1 MELLAPA
8 GNWDSFMAA
17 LKNGADAVYLG
28 GKRYSARQSA
38 ENFDDEQMREAVD
51 YAHLRRKKVYV
62 TVNTLVDNK
71 EFAEALDYL
80 YLLQQIGVDAII
92 IQDMGLMDAA
102 RKVLPELRLH
112 ASTQMNVH
120 NQDGAAF
127 LRDQGI
133 KRIVLARELSMTE
146 IRAISSETAGVEL
159 EVFVHGAICF
169 SFSGQCLF
177 SSLVGGRS
185 GNRGRCSQPCRMSYQ
200 LFSRQDKQPL
210 ELPEQGRYLLSPADL
225 CLIEYLPE
233 LRQAGVSSLK
243 IEGRMK
249 RAEYVAVVTGAY
261 RQALDRLKEESEFR
275 PEPDIKDNL
284 LKVFNRHF
292 STGYFIPDNQHFL
305 STNRPNNRGVNI
317 GRVVDQDRDML
328 VRIKLTDT
336 VGVGDGLVI
345 WVGQG
350 KAPATVI
357 REMQVNGYKAAEARA
372 GDIISVKIEGRVFPH
387 DRVFKTH
394 DEQLLSQARE
404 SIRDKADSRLPVD
417 CEIHM
422 IVGKPMQLALKDES
436 GIRIEVQSQQVVQAA
451 QQHPLDENTLREKLG
466 RMGNTAFELRTLK
479 ITGDTN
485 TMLPFSEIN
494 DTRRRGIDLLGARI
508 IEGNQAAFRDEHSY
522 RDAQK
527 QYLTPAGSGELV
539 AAPYLSVAVSSME
552 QVEIAL
558 QNGIDRVYLGIEGL
572 GTKSYPKKTQ
582 LRELLEGS
590 RGQAEKII
598 PVLPRIHK
606 PNEPHEY
613 RDLVEDFKHLMVAS
627 WADLEWG
634 IRNGFRLHTDYNL
647 NIYNRYAL
655 NLLVK
660 MGAVGVCLSPELN
673 FEQLHRFGKFDK
685 VELLVHG
692 ELILMLSQHC
702 MLGSVVN
709 GTKKKCS
716 SPCLRHSYY
725 IQDDKAYQF
734 PLATDADCRF
744 YVFNS
749 RSLCMLED
757 LPKIL
762 KLGPAG
768 IRIEARRLNNVQ
780 LRTTIRIY
788 REAVNE
794 LQKGLQ
800 PDWRAYQQELSATSP
815 SAFTKGHYYRGVL

>member
-38 ENFDDEQMREAVD
+38 ENFDDEQMREAVV
-51 YAHLRRKKVYV
+51 YAHLRKKKIYV
-62 TVNTLVDNK
+62 TVNTLIDNQ
-71 EFAEALDYL
+71 EFGAALDYL

-92 IQDMGLMDAA
+92 IQDMGLMNVA
-102 RKVLPELRLH
+102 RKVLPDLRLH
-112 ASTQMNVH
+112 ASTQMNLH
-120 NQDGAAF
+120 NQDGVAF
-127 LRDQGI
+127 LRDQGV
-133 KRIVLARELSMTE
+133 KRIVLARELSMAE
-146 IRAISSETAGVEL
+146 ITAITKEAAGVEL

-177 SSLVGGRS
+177 SSMVGGRS
-185 GNRGRCSQPCRMSYQ
+185 GNRGRCSQPCRLPYH
-200 LFSRQDKQPL
+200 LFSRPDKQPL
-210 ELPEQGRYLLSPADL
+210 KLPEQGRYLLSPADL

-233 LRQAGVSSLK
+233 LQRAGVTSLK

-261 RQALDRLKEESEFR
+261 RQALDCLEKDSEYKINS
-275 PEPDIKDNL
+275 DVKDKL

-292 STGYFIPDNQHFL
+292 STGYFIPDRQQFL
-305 STNRPNNRGVNI
+305 STTRPNNRGVNI
-317 GRVVDQDRDML
+317 GRVLNQERDML
-328 VRIKLTDT
+328 VQIKLTDT
-336 VGVGDGLVI
+336 VGVGDGLAI

-350 KAPATVI
+350 KSPTCVI
-357 REMQVNGYKAAEARA
+357 REMMLNGHKVEEARA

-422 IVGKPMQLALKDES
+422 IAGRPMQLALTDES
-436 GIRIEVQSQQVVQAA
+436 GIRVEVQSTQIVQVA

-466 RMGNTAFELRTLK
+466 RMGNTAFELRRLK
-479 ITGDTN
+479 ISGDPN
-485 TMLPFSEIN
+485 TMLPYSEIN
-494 DTRRRGIDLLGARI
+494 DVRRRAIDLLNARI
-508 IEGNQAAFRDEHSY
+508 LQGRKTEIKDDFSY
-522 RDAQK
+522 RDARK
-527 QYLTPAGSGELV
+527 QYLSFTESGRRDVTPL
-539 AAPYLSVAVSSME
+539 LSVAVSSGE
-552 QVEIAL
+552 QTEIAL
-558 QNGIDRVYLGIEGL
+558 QCGADRVYIGIEGL
-572 GTKSYPKKTQ
+572 GTRNYPNKKH
-582 LRELLEGS
+582 LKELLTMG
-590 RGQAEKII
+590 GKNVDAIV
-598 PVLPRIHK
+598 PLLPRIHK
-606 PNEPHEY
+606 PDDNYMY
-613 RDLVEDFKHLMVAS
+613 RDLVGDFRRLMIAS
-627 WADLEWG
+627 WADLKWG
-634 IRNGFRLHTDYNL
+634 LTNGFELQTDYNL

-655 NLLVK
+655 DLLVK
-660 MGAVGVCLSPELN
+660 MGVGGVCLSPELN
-673 FEQLHRFGKFDK
+673 FEQLHSFANFDK

-702 MLGSVVN
+702 MLGSAVN
-709 GTKKKCS
+709 GKQEKCS
-716 SPCLRHSYY
+716 SPCVGHNYCL
-725 IQDDKAYQF
+725 QDDKAYQF

-762 KLGPAG
+762 KLCPAG
-768 IRIEARRLNNVQ
+768 IRIEARRLTNEQ
-780 LRTTIRIY
+780 LRTTVKIY
-788 REAVNE
+788 RQAFNE

-800 PDWRAYQQELSATSP
+800 PDWRAYQQELSAVSP
-815 SAFTKGHYYRGVL
+815 STFTKGHYYRGVL